1 MGDGA
6 GNMLIRRRWRSRGH
20 AQLVMSA
27 LAILCS
33 TGMLGG
39 PAWAQERVRKG
50 DFEVG
55 MDIGWTGF
63 RSDLVKPNGSRMSFY
78 GGYFVTRRI
87 ALVADITCLGGN
99 ERAPTGSPNFT
110 MCTGSLGG
118 SLDLRVHPNLVPY
131 LRLSVGQTQLDRG
144 AQAGVFD
151 IEERSAALQAGAGTR
166 FYFGNRRRVAVR
178 ADALWTRN
186 GLFDRWST
194 HASLALGV
202 VYRIAPTR

>member
-1 MGDGA
+1 M
-6 GNMLIRRRWRSRGH
+6 NVLIRRRWRSRGH
-20 AQLVMSA
+20 ARLVTRA
-27 LAILCS
+27 LTILCS
-33 TGMLGG
+33 TWMLCD
-39 PAWAQERVRKG
+39 PAWAQEGGRKG
-50 DFEVG
+50 DVEVG

-78 GGYFVTRRI
+78 GGYFLTRGI

-118 SLDLRVHPNLVPY
+118 ALDLRVRPNLVPY

-178 ADALWTRN
+178 LDALWTRTGVFN
-186 GLFDRWST
+186 RWST
-194 HASLALGV
+194 HTSVALGV
-202 VYRIAPTR
+202 VYRIAPAR